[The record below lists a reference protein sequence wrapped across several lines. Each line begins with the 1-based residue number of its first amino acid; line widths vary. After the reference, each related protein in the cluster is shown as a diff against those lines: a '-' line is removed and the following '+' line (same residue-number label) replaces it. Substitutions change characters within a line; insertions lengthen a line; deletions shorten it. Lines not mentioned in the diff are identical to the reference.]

1 MMIIFVVGPT
11 AVGKSEAALDIA
23 EKLGAEII
31 NADAMQLYRGMDI
44 GTAKLS
50 IQERR
55 NIKHHMLDV
64 LDVTEEA
71 SVAVYQQ
78 KVRGIL
84 KNDAK
89 SYIVVGGSGLYISS
103 LLQDLK
109 FPPNDPEVRSQIE
122 LRGIE
127 IGAAALHKELAE
139 KDPAA
144 ALAILPGNL
153 RRIVRALEVIEITGQ
168 PFTAT
173 LPKAD
178 QSQIPHAHRLGI
190 SLPRNVLD
198 QRIVNRVDLMWKQG
212 FVDEVDQLIEKGL
225 LLGKTARAAL
235 GYSQIL
241 TNRHDLELAR
251 EQTKVATKKYAR
263 RQESWFKR
271 DLKIDWIESGQ
282 HMTWLEQKVQKN

>member
-50 IQERR
+50 VQERR

-71 SVAVYQQ
+71 SVAVYQR
-78 KVRGIL
+78 KVRDIL
-84 KNDAK
+84 ENDSK
-89 SYIVVGGSGLYISS
+89 SYVVVGGSGLYISS

-109 FPPNDPEVRSQIE
+109 FPPSDSDVRSQIE

-178 QSQIPHAHRLGI
+178 QSPIPH
-190 SLPRNVLD
+190 
-198 QRIVNRVDLMWKQG
+198 VDNQSCSC
-212 FVDEVDQLIEKGL
+212 IEG
-225 LLGKTARAAL
+225 
-235 GYSQIL
+235 
-241 TNRHDLELAR
+241 
-251 EQTKVATKKYAR
+251 
-263 RQESWFKR
+263 W
-271 DLKIDWIESGQ
+271 
-282 HMTWLEQKVQKN
+282 

>member
-1 MMIIFVVGPT
+1 MIIFVVGPT

-23 EKLGAEII
+23 EKIGAEII
-31 NADAMQLYRGMDI
+31 NADAMQLYRGMDV
-44 GTAKLS
+44 GTAKVS
-50 IQERR
+50 IHDRR
-55 NIKHHMLDV
+55 GITHHMLDV

-78 KVRGIL
+78 KVRDLL

-127 IGAAALHKELAE
+127 IGVAALHKELAE

-144 ALAILPGNL
+144 AVAILPGNL

-178 QSQIPHAHRLGI
+178 QDRKSTRLNSSHIPLSRMPSSA
-190 SLPRNVLD
+190 
-198 QRIVNRVDLMWKQG
+198 
-212 FVDEVDQLIEKGL
+212 
-225 LLGKTARAAL
+225 
-235 GYSQIL
+235 
-241 TNRHDLELAR
+241 
-251 EQTKVATKKYAR
+251 
-263 RQESWFKR
+263 
-271 DLKIDWIESGQ
+271 
-282 HMTWLEQKVQKN
+282 